1 MSARLLVIATDFMWL
16 IRYLRVLRFRL
27 LVGHKMDWDTVQ
39 LRISDVVHF
48 MRAHMKCGRNHLP
61 IALIVF
67 HFVYRRLTVTLV
79 ELTDSLLANASVVQM
94 LRAMTAVTTLLELY

>member
-1 MSARLLVIATDFMWL
+1 MSARLLVIAADFMWL

-27 LVGHKMDWDTVQ
+27 LMDGDTVQ
-39 LRISDVVHF
+39 WRISDVAHC
-48 MRAHMKCGRNHLP
+48 MRAHIKCGRKHLP

-67 HFVYRRLTVTLV
+67 HFVYRRLTATLV

-94 LRAMTAVTTLLELY
+94 LLAMTAVTTLLELY